1 MPKRFSRTRPRHPR
15 QEKPIFVIA
24 AEGEV
29 TEKIYFEKIREKFR
43 EKYVIHILSGDSR
56 GNSAPKH
63 VIQRLEEFIK
73 KKVSTRRKNDE
84 FWAVLDCDSWGEKQ
98 LMEAFDKCEDKNF
111 GFAVSNPCFELW
123 LNLHQKTPK
132 CPKNCRDYEKE
143 LTKLLNKQY
152 KKNDYDAGKLI
163 AEVLKAIE
171 NAENLHQDKSEPYPK
186 DTGTHVY
193 LLIEKIVNK

>member
-24 AEGEV
+24 TEGEV
-29 TEKIYFEKIREKFR
+29 TEKIYFEKIRERFK
-43 EKYVIHILSGDSR
+43 EKYNIFIEPSNRKGK
-56 GNSAPKH
+56 SAPKH
-63 VIQRLEEFIK
+63 VIQRLEEFIRK
-73 KKVSTRRKNDE
+73 NVTTRRKNDE
-84 FWAVLDCDSWGEKQ
+84 FWVVIDDDLRGKKQ
-98 LMEAFDKCEDKNF
+98 LDEVYNKCEQKKF
-111 GFAVSNPCFELW
+111 KLALSNPCFEIW

-132 CPKNCRDYEKE
+132 CPKACRDYDKE
-143 LTKLLNKQY
+143 LTKLLQKPY

-163 AEVLKAIE
+163 VEVLKAIE

-193 LLIEKIVNK
+193 LLIEKIVKE